1 MTTNAAPSARRSR
14 RGAILPAAFFDRDT
28 RIVARELLG
37 AVFECETP
45 DGLASGRVVETE
57 AYLGAHDP
65 ACHAVA
71 GLTARTRHLHGPP
84 GIAYVYLI
92 YGMHW
97 CLNAVTGPEG
107 VGSAVLIRAVEPLE
121 GIALMR
127 RRRPAA
133 RRDADL
139 TNGPGKLCA
148 ALGIDGGLDGHRL
161 QRPPLV
167 LRDGP
172 PVADE
177 DVEVT
182 PRIGITQAAEWPLRY
197 LVRGSPWVSRTPSHF
212 PRTPFGA

>member
-1 MTTNAAPSARRSR
+1 MTTNAAPRARRSR
-14 RGAILPAAFFDRDT
+14 RGAILPASFFDRDT
-28 RIVARELLG
+28 SIVARELLG

-71 GLTARTRHLHGPP
+71 GLTDRTRHLHGPP
-84 GIAYVYLI
+84 GVAYVYRI

-148 ALGIDGGLDGHRL
+148 ALGIDRRLDGHRL
-161 QRPPLV
+161 QRPPLL
-167 LRDGP
+167 LRAGT
-172 PVADE
+172 PVADAE
-177 DVEVT
+177 IDVT
-182 PRIGITQAAEWPLRY
+182 PRIGITQAAEWPLRW

-212 PRTPFGA
+212 SRTPLGA

>member
-1 MTTNAAPSARRSR
+1 MTPNAAPSARRSR
-14 RGAILPAAFFDRDT
+14 RGAILRADWFDRDT

-57 AYLGAHDP
+57 AYLGADDP

-71 GLTARTRHLHGPP
+71 GLTERTRHLHGPS
-84 GIAYVYLI
+84 GIAYVYRI

-121 GIALMR
+121 GVALMR

-148 ALGIDGGLDGHRL
+148 ALGIDGRLDGHRL

-167 LRDGP
+167 LRAGA
-172 PVADE
+172 PVTDAEVD
-177 DVEVT
+177 VT